1 MGLLFR
7 VRRVAK
13 RMSKNKSEL
22 TGFEELKLAR
32 EQLLARESC
41 PVKRETLKEWIKE
54 VEGLIKTHKIWQA
67 AIKGGEIFLLQKV
80 V

>member
-1 MGLLFR
+1 MFR

-13 RMSKNKSEL
+13 RMSKDKSEL

-32 EQLLARESC
+32 EQLLARESN
-41 PVKRETLKEWIKE
+41 PVKQEILKEWIEE
-54 VEGLIKTHKIWQA
+54 VEGLIKTHKKWQA
-67 AIKGGEIFLLQKV
+67 AIKGGEIFLLEKV